1 MIKHLV
7 VIAGEESGDMHA
19 AEFIR
24 ELKQRHVNLKIT
36 GIGGQ
41 HMEQAGAELVN
52 DLARHAVTGFTE
64 VLRNIGRLRKGFQQ
78 IKEHL
83 KATKPDLLVLV
94 DFPGFNLRLLKYA
107 KKTLNLRILYYISPQ
122 IWAWK
127 PNRIH
132 LIKAYVDRM
141 AVILPFEKSLYEK
154 AGVPVSFVGHP
165 LVKKIPHTYD
175 TMQLRQALNIPTD
188 KRIIALLPGSRS
200 NEIRY
205 LMPVLRETALR
216 LAQQYPDLHFVI
228 PMASSIRQE
237 VIENYLKHTNL
248 AYSLIRERAIDTVSC
263 SDVVVVASG
272 TASLECAL
280 LIKPMCIIYKVSW
293 LTYFIASLV
302 MRVKFLGLCNLLQNQ
317 MIVPELLQYDCNPE
331 ELTRVVDELLTNMVF
346 ANQMTQKLQQL
357 KEGLSCHQADVTT
370 SSLIE
375 QILY

>member
-1 MIKHLV
+1 MIKHVV

-19 AEFIR
+19 ADFIR
-24 ELKQRHVNLKIT
+24 ELKQRHSDIKIT

-41 HMEQAGAELVN
+41 HMEQAGVKLIN

-64 VLRNIGRLRKGFQQ
+64 VLFNISRLKKGFQQ
-78 IKEHL
+78 VKNHL
-83 KATKPDLLVLV
+83 KETKPDLLVLV

-132 LIKAYVDRM
+132 LIKAYVDKM
-141 AVILPFEKSLYEK
+141 AVILPFEKNIYEK

-165 LVKKIPHTYD
+165 LVDKIPNTYD
-175 TMQLRQALNIPTD
+175 AIRLKQELAIPSN
-188 KRIIALLPGSRS
+188 KRIIALLPGSRN
-200 NEIRY
+200 NEIHY
-205 LMPVLRETALR
+205 LMPVLRKTAMR
-216 LAQQYPDLHFVI
+216 LSQKHPDLHFVI
-228 PMASSIRQE
+228 PMASSIRQD
-237 VIENYLKHTNL
+237 VIDNYLKDTNL

-263 SDVVVVASG
+263 SDVVVAASG

-293 LTYFIASLV
+293 LTFFVASLV
-302 MRVKFLGLCNLLQNQ
+302 MRVKFLGLCNLLQNK

-331 ELTRVVDELLTNMVF
+331 ELTKVVEELLFNTTF
-346 ANQMTQKLQQL
+346 SNQMTKNLQHL
-357 KEGLSCHQADVTT
+357 KDGLSCQKSDTIL
-370 SSLIE
+370 SDLIVDM
-375 QILY
+375 LF